1 MILIKDTE
9 PMEDKQ
15 PVRISASRG
24 RGGDD
29 MIYLRDRDPESNG
42 KPVRICAQV
51 NRDLDDISFRGA
63 HADRNFHQVIELG
76 SSQVTNTITSVQ
88 KDNIV
93 WIEKQLD

>member
-1 MILIKDTE
+1 
-9 PMEDKQ
+9 
-15 PVRISASRG
+15 
-24 RGGDD
+24 
-29 MIYLRDRDPESNG
+29 
-42 KPVRICAQV
+42 V

-76 SSQVTNTITSVQ
+76 SAEVTNTITSVQ

>member
-1 MILIKDTE
+1 MTYI
-9 PMEDKQ
+9 
-15 PVRISASRG
+15 
-24 RGGDD
+24 
-29 MIYLRDRDPESNG
+29 RDRDPQSQG
-42 KPVRICAQV
+42 RPVRICAQV

-76 SSQVTNTITSVQ
+76 SAEVTNTITSVQ